1 MKGDPGSFEP
11 KVRQTLP
18 DSQTIKV
25 KAKPSQNEPLFRDN
39 AIRGGEK
46 GITVVS
52 PLSMISGCPSLARRV

>member
-1 MKGDPGSFEP
+1 MKGDPGSFES
-11 KVRQTLP
+11 KVRQTLL
-18 DSQTIKV
+18 DSQIKV

>member
-1 MKGDPGSFEP
+1 MEGDLGSFEP

-39 AIRGGEK
+39 AMGEE
-46 GITVVS
+46 
-52 PLSMISGCPSLARRV
+52 

>member
-39 AIRGGEK
+39 AIKGGEGK
-46 GITVVS
+46 GGNSRFS
-52 PLSMISGCPSLARRV
+52 PVDD